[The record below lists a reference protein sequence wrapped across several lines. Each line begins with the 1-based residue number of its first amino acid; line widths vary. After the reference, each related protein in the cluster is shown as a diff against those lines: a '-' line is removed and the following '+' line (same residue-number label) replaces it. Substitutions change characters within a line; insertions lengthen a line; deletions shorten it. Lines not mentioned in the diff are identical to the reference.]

1 MSIDISAVIIGVG
14 LLIGYHFIFNR
25 NDLKCSPS
33 LERELNIVKS
43 QHNNQI
49 AELKREYANKI
60 KQLQDQVD
68 WLLNELT
75 KYKAERPV
83 ILEKNAI
90 KVLLAC
96 GGTQR
101 FCSTDSRVL
110 RRANINFY
118 TIENATPELIGK
130 EVRRGLQDNT
140 NYTAIH
146 IAAHGNESGIQMN
159 NALISPE
166 ELEPCLGGVNIVI
179 LSACKS
185 HTVADKLVTADRSVI
200 TMFDNVADEN
210 AEEFMYIFW
219 RSIAQGDTIE
229 QAFEHARA
237 TTQIK
242 DRVGLRQY
250 KG

>member
-25 NDLKCSPS
+25 NDLKCNTSF
-33 LERELNIVKS
+33 ERELNIVKS
-43 QHNNQI
+43 QHNNQM
-49 AELKREYANKI
+49 AELKREYTHKI
-60 KQLQDQVD
+60 KTLQEQVNY
-68 WLLNELT
+68 LLEELT
-75 KYKAERPV
+75 KYKSQAHV
-83 ILEKNAI
+83 QIKTDI

-96 GGTQR
+96 GGAQR

-118 TIENATPELIGK
+118 TIENAMPELIGK
-130 EVRRGLQDNT
+130 EIRRGLQDNSP
-140 NYTAIH
+140 YTAIH
-146 IAAHGNESGIQMN
+146 IAAHGNEEGIQMSGS
-159 NALISPE
+159 LILPE
-166 ELEPCLGGVNIVI
+166 QLELNLEGINIVI
-179 LSACKS
+179 LSSCKS
-185 HTVADKLVTADRSVI
+185 HTVADKLVTAERSII
-200 TMFDNVADEN
+200 TMFDNVLDEN

-219 RSIAQGDTIE
+219 RSQSQGDTVE
-229 QAFEHARA
+229 QSFEHARA